1 EHKTALTTKQLSDQ
15 FKWSSQAIRKALAS
29 LGIVEKGLVNSIKV
43 DGRTQ
48 RVIFFDPTR
57 LEKRLREFIV
67 NYKPNTVTEV
77 TGVTDSK
84 PSVQDSPLFN
94 CGTKSDVPH

>member
-1 EHKTALTTKQLSDQ
+1 M
-15 FKWSSQAIRKALAS
+15 
-29 LGIVEKGLVNSIKV
+29 KV

-48 RVIFFDPTR
+48 RVIFFDPAR
-57 LEKRLREFIV
+57 LEKRLREFVV

-77 TGVTDSK
+77 TGVTDFK

-94 CGTKSDVPH
+94 CGTKNDAPLKKTVTSVTSVTDDQPSDFMDNFELPGDEPE